1 MSFYLSIYRENL
13 YTSEMNIAHLNA
25 LRALEAS
32 LRCGSFRSAS
42 AELGV
47 TPAAVGQQIRAL
59 EDYLGRKLFL
69 RTTTGATPTADTEAV
84 ADRLTASLSALQGVL
99 EQLGRRRQP
108 NRIAITLPASF
119 AENWLTRHIAEFY
132 QQHSEI
138 DLRLDAS
145 NRMVDLLVEDFDLA
159 IRYCEPPSDHY
170 DYVDLFGD
178 KVIAVCS
185 PAFAKGHHLT
195 RTRRN
200 LVGVPIVQLEHRTP
214 DPEWPNWEMW
224 GERFGFD
231 PDGLDAGVRISQVS
245 SGLQMAATGQGLVL
259 SGITE
264 AFHALKEGIVVAPF
278 GTSMSY
284 PTSYLYRLVSVHG
297 RGLSTLQR
305 RFREWVIQTGS
316 QFKSEAERL
325 TTASGYFQTSEGQ
338 GSTPA

>member
-1 MSFYLSIYRENL
+1 MSIYLSIYIDSL
-13 YTSEMNIAHLNA
+13 YTDEMNITHLNA

-32 LRCGSFRSAS
+32 LRCGNFRAAS

-47 TPAAVGQQIRAL
+47 TPAAVGQQIRTL
-59 EDYLGRKLFL
+59 EDYLERKLFL
-69 RTTTGATPTADTEAV
+69 RTTTGATPIADTEAV
-84 ADRLTASLSALQGVL
+84 ADRLTASLSALEGVL
-99 EQLGRRRQP
+99 EQLSRRRQP
-108 NRIAITLPASF
+108 NRIAINLPASF
-119 AENWLTRHIAEFY
+119 AENWFTRHIAEFY

-145 NRMVDLLVEDFDLA
+145 NRMVDLLVEDFDFA

-185 PAFAKGHHLT
+185 PAFAKKHRLT
-195 RTRRN
+195 QKRRN
-200 LVGVPIVQLEHRTP
+200 LARVPLVQLEHRTP

-224 GERFGFD
+224 GDRFGFD
-231 PDGLDAGVRISQVS
+231 RHGLDAGVRISQVS
-245 SGLQMAATGQGLVL
+245 SGLQMAAVGQGLVL

-264 AFHALKEGIVVAPF
+264 AFHALREGIVVAPF

-284 PTSYLYRLVSVHG
+284 PTGYLYRLVSVHG

-305 RFREWVIQTGS
+305 RFREWVIQTGG

-325 TTASGYFQTSEGQ
+325 TTASG
-338 GSTPA
+338 